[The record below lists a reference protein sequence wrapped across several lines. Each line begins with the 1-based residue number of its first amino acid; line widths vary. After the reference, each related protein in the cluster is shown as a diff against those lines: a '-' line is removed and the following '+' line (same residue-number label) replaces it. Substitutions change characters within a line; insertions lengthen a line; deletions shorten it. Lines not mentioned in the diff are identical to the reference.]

1 MSHGYRFSQKVIHW
15 LMAVFITLDLVVAR
29 KFGGDMEL
37 WDRLDSR
44 IDHASL
50 NLVVMCLFLL
60 RVYLRRKHG
69 APSATTNMSNWQ
81 VSLSKITHLGIYML
95 MASLFVT
102 GLITALNVTD
112 PLPAFAAYDFTLGNK
127 DETLFQF
134 VRQFHEAATQ
144 VMIALIALHVIA
156 AIYHQVFLR
165 DQVMSRMLKNKQHKN
180 AQPDLQQ

>member
-1 MSHGYRFSQKVIHW
+1 MSPDYRFSQKLIHW
-15 LMAVFITLDLVVAR
+15 LMAVFITLDLVVAQ

-60 RVYLRRKHG
+60 RVYLRRQHG
-69 APSATTNMSNWQ
+69 APAAPSNMSNWQ
-81 VSLSKITHLGIYML
+81 VSLSKITHLGIYIL
-95 MASLFVT
+95 MASLFVS
-102 GLITALNVTD
+102 GLITAMHATD
-112 PLPAFAAYDFTLGNK
+112 PLPAFAVYDFTLGNQ

-144 VMIALIALHVIA
+144 LMIALIALHVMA

-165 DQVMSRMLKNKQHKN
+165 DQVMSRMWKNKAHKN
-180 AQPDLQQ
+180 SQTKLQ